1 MKLMKLYY
9 MILAELN
16 DLPDEYGYKFLSRE
30 ATRFRMKVVDENM
43 QVRAIE
49 DKISAGLIEELIF
62 QAHNEI
68 KLLHIMK
75 KWQPWTFLH
84 EDATVENQQVLEGML
99 NFRRGNPF
107 PVTFDRFDN
116 QQHTPAPRRPSA
128 ALHPEDQ

>member
-1 MKLMKLYY
+1 MKLYY
-9 MILAELN
+9 MILAELK

-62 QAHNEI
+62 QAHNEL
-68 KLLHIMK
+68 KLLKIVK
-75 KWQPWTFLH
+75 NWKPWNFLGQ
-84 EDATVENQQVLEGML
+84 ETQDEQAELEAML

-107 PVTFDRFDN
+107 PVTFDRYDN
-116 QQHTPAPRRPSA
+116 AKHTPAERRPSA
-128 ALHPEDQ
+128 AVHPEDQ